1 MEIIKK
7 NIVSIIFAL
16 IAIAAMVAAFYPM
29 SGNFEKL
36 NQELADRKTKFQQAK
51 AIAEKQRELPV
62 VNVGE
67 NNAERTP
74 LGIFPMPSITKMAAG
89 YMDKLVSQSQGVFV
103 AAMQINQWECRM
115 DDKGGDVLEAVAAQ
129 FPVELARQADD
140 VLFVRAGVAAVQP
153 LRLLRVED
161 IGEWPLA
168 YLNRLS
174 DLLFVLSRWIGH
186 HLGESEFLWERP
198 LRREA
203 ELRARRK
210 R

>member
-16 IAIAAMVAAFYPM
+16 IAIAAVVAAFYPM
-29 SGNFEKL
+29 SGNFDKL

-74 LGIFPMPSITKMAAG
+74 LGIFPMPRVTKMAAG

-103 AAMQINQWECRM
+103 AAMQINQWESRM
-115 DDKGGDVLEAVAAQ
+115 DDKGG
-129 FPVELARQADD
+129 VELTPHALPNPQGGADNDFKRQVIPDPRTGD
-140 VLFVRAGVAAVQP
+140 
-153 LRLLRVED
+153 
-161 IGEWPLA
+161 
-168 YLNRLS
+168 
-174 DLLFVLSRWIGH
+174 
-186 HLGESEFLWERP
+186 
-198 LRREA
+198 
-203 ELRARRK
+203 
-210 R
+210 